1 MAITNGYCTLAEFK
15 AFLIPPGQTFSTDT
29 ADDAV
34 LEMIVEGASRFID
47 GECARHFYK
56 DSTDATRYYTAN
68 DSEHVRVDDLVS
80 VTTLAIDEGLRTY
93 PTTWETTD
101 FDLWPYNAAADGR
114 PYVQIIRAV
123 NGNEWFMT
131 YPMGVKITGKF
142 GWPSVP
148 TQIKEACL
156 VIASAAKSR
165 RYGENL
171 SSVTTITA
179 GGVTIAPQD
188 VPAIAWQKINPFRKR
203 I

>member
-1 MAITNGYCTLAEFK
+1 MAITNGYATLAEFK
-15 AFLIPPGQTFSTDT
+15 AFLTPPNQTFSTDT

-56 DSTDATRYYTAN
+56 DSTDVTRYYTAN
-68 DSEHVRVDDLVS
+68 DSDHVRVDDLVS
-80 VTTLAIDEGLRTY
+80 VTTLATDEGLRTY
-93 PTTWETTD
+93 PNTWETTD

-123 NGNEWFMT
+123 NGQEWFMT
-131 YPMGVKITGKF
+131 YEKGVKITGKF

-148 TQIKEACL
+148 TGIKEATL
-156 VIASAAKSR
+156 IIAGGVKNR

-171 SSVTTITA
+171 SSDTVITS
-179 GGVTIAPQD
+179 GGVVIAPQD